1 MLLNDDF
8 NVLNNGNTEK
18 LITETGHSFRDK
30 VSSIGDKGKRNWI
43 YPKKPKGPYHTA
55 RIWVAVV
62 LLLFFVIAPFLKV
75 GDRPFL
81 MLNVLERKFVIFG
94 NIFWPQDFHIFALS
108 FLALVF
114 FIVLFTAVYGRVWCG
129 WACPQT
135 IFMEMVFRKIEYLF
149 EGDYKKQMALTE
161 MPWNGTK
168 ILKRG
173 GKLAVFFI
181 VSFIIANISTVYLV
195 GSDHFFKY
203 ISDGPIAHLS
213 VFVTVLIISGIIYF
227 IFGWFREQACNFVCP
242 YGRLQSVLLDKNSI
256 VVGYN
261 YVRGEPR
268 GRAKKND
275 PQQKGDCIDCG
286 ECVKV
291 CPTGIDIRNGTQLE
305 CVNCTACIDA
315 CDIVMEKVNKP
326 KNLITFGSLNQ
337 FETGTK
343 FKFTPR
349 IILYSTLL
357 VVLLTII
364 SMLLM
369 TRNDVEATILRSK
382 GTIAQKTQDGFVA
395 NVFTATIINKTF
407 KPIDVQLKPIGV
419 NARIKIIGNEEI
431 IKVKSESVITVTF
444 LLEIPVNRINGTRNN
459 FDIGIYGNGELLY
472 VNNIMFPGIISGLR

>member
-1 MLLNDDF
+1 MSKNDTSSMPIDDI
-8 NVLNNGNTEK
+8 NEK
-18 LITETGHSFRDK
+18 LITETGHSFRDR
-30 VSSIGDKGKRNWI
+30 VSSIGDKGKRNWV
-43 YPKKPKGPYHTA
+43 YPKKPKGPYHVA
-55 RIWVAVV
+55 RIWVSVV
-62 LLLFFVIAPFLKV
+62 LILFFVIAPFLKI

-114 FIVLFTAVYGRVWCG
+114 FIVLFTAVYGRIWCG

-135 IFMEMVFRKIEYLF
+135 IFMEMVYRKIEYLF
-149 EGDYKKQMALTE
+149 EGDYKKQMQLTD

-173 GKLAVFFI
+173 GKIAVFFI
-181 VSFIIANISTVYLV
+181 ISFIIANILTVYLV
-195 GSDHFFKY
+195 GSDKFFQY
-203 ISDGPIAHLS
+203 LGDGPAVHFSTFIT
-213 VFVTVLIISGIIYF
+213 VTIFSGIIMF
-227 IFGWFREQACNFVCP
+227 IFGWFREQACTFVCP
-242 YGRLQSVLLDKNSI
+242 YGRLQSVLLDRNSI

-268 GRAKKND
+268 GRSKKND
-275 PQQKGDCIDCG
+275 PTPKGDCIDCG

-291 CPTGIDIRNGTQLE
+291 CPTGIDIRNGIQLE

-326 KNLITFGSLNQ
+326 KNLITYGSINQ

-349 IILYSTLL
+349 IILYTALL
-357 VVLLTII
+357 IVLLTII
-364 SMLLM
+364 SSLLM

-382 GTIAQKTQDGFVA
+382 GTIAQKTEDNHVA
-395 NVFTATIINKTF
+395 NVFTSTIINKTF
-407 KPIDVQLKPIGV
+407 KDINVQLKPIGV
-419 NARIKIIGNEEI
+419 DARLKIIGNEDI
-431 IKVKSESVITVTF
+431 IKVKRESVITVTF
-444 LLEIPVNRINGTRNN
+444 LLEIPKDRVTSTRNN
-459 FDIGIYGNGELLY
+459 FDIGVYGNGELLY
-472 VNNIMFPGIISGLR
+472 VEDVMFPGIITGLK

>member
-1 MLLNDDF
+1 MINDEF
-8 NVLNNGNTEK
+8 NVLNNDKSEK
-18 LITETGHSFRDK
+18 LVTETGHSFRDR

-43 YPKKPKGPYHTA
+43 YPKKPKGSFHKA

-62 LLLFFVIAPFLKV
+62 LLIFFFVAPFLKI

-108 FLALVF
+108 FLAFIF
-114 FIVLFTAVYGRVWCG
+114 FIVLFTALYGRIWCG

-135 IFMEMVFRKIEYLF
+135 IFMEMVFRKIEYFF
-149 EGDYKKQMALTE
+149 EGDYKKQIALTE
-161 MPWNGTK
+161 MPWNSTK

-173 GKLAVFFI
+173 GKYVVFFV

-195 GSDHFFKY
+195 GSDKFFLFLAE
-203 ISDGPIAHLS
+203 GPFAHLS
-213 VFVTVLIISGIIYF
+213 VFSSVLIFTGIIYF
-227 IFGWFREQACNFVCP
+227 VFGWFREQACNFVCP
-242 YGRLQSVLLDKNSI
+242 YGRLQSVLLDRNTL

-268 GRAKKND
+268 GRAKKNS
-275 PQQKGDCIDCG
+275 PEQKGDCIDCG

-315 CDIVMEKVNKP
+315 CNIVMEKVSKP
-326 KNLITFGSLNQ
+326 RNLITFGSLNQ
-337 FETGTK
+337 FESNSK

-349 IILYSTLL
+349 IILYSVLL
-357 VVLLTII
+357 VFLLTIVT
-364 SMLLM
+364 MLLM

-382 GTIAQKTQDGFVA
+382 GTTAQKTQDGYIV
-395 NVFTATIINKTF
+395 NVFTSTIINKTF

-419 NARIKIIGNEEI
+419 AGRLKMIGSPEV

-444 LLEIPVNRINGTRNN
+444 LLEIPIDRMKGTRNN

-472 VNNIMFPGIISGLR
+472 VNDLMFPGIISGIR